1 MITIS
6 KELRQA
12 IQESKDNLVRLIDPE
27 TNTAYVVLPAEMFDQ
42 MQNGIYY
49 DDSPITEEEQTA
61 LLIEC
66 GLRAGWDDPEMDVY
80 NDLDPREDT
89 AQCKDVEATSINR
102 NCHTDP
108 SPTRRIPEE
117 AYSPAKF
124 GKSTHTL
131 DDLLAQVTEDNL
143 PDEDNVEP
151 SAKNET

>member
-1 MITIS
+1 MLTIS
-6 KELRQA
+6 KELQQA

-27 TNTAYVVLPAEMFDQ
+27 TNTAYVVLPAEIFEQ

-80 NDLDPREDT
+80 NDLDPRQDT

-151 SAKNET
+151 SAENET

>member
-1 MITIS
+1 MITLS

-12 IQESKDNLVRLIDPE
+12 IQESKDNLVRLVDPE
-27 TNTAYVVLPAEMFDQ
+27 TNTEYVVLPAEKFEQ
-42 MQNGIYY
+42 LQNGVYY
-49 DDSPITEEEQTA
+49 DDNPITKEEQTA

-66 GLRAGWDDPEMDVY
+66 ELRADSDDPEMNVY

-89 AQCKDVEATSINR
+89 AQCKDVEATPINR

-143 PDEDNVEP
+143 PDEGNVEP
-151 SAKNET
+151 SAENET

>member
-1 MITIS
+1 MLTIS
-6 KELRQA
+6 KELQQA

-27 TNTAYVVLPAEMFDQ
+27 TNTEYVVLLAEIFEQ
-42 MQNGIYY
+42 LQNGIYY
-49 DDSPITEEEQTA
+49 DDGPITEEEQTA

-89 AQCKDVEATSINR
+89 AQCKEAEATPINR
-102 NCHTDP
+102 NCHTDS

-124 GKSTHTL
+124 KKSTQTL

-143 PDEDNVEP
+143 PDEGNVEP
-151 SAKNET
+151 SGENET

>member
-1 MITIS
+1 MLTIS
-6 KELRQA
+6 KELQQA

-27 TNTAYVVLPAEMFDQ
+27 TNTAYVVLPAEMFEQ

-80 NDLDPREDT
+80 NDLDPRQDT

-151 SAKNET
+151 SPENET